1 MNFVFMNNNTL
12 VCRFKSNIWPYF
24 IVDDFEAVYSAQKD
38 SLSNERLEQ
47 SDRPLRTSF
56 SWLFSVFFC
65 IKSLFW
71 SSKLFSGTLQIL
83 YLPVVIQI
91 KD

>member
-1 MNFVFMNNNTL
+1 MRLLHKKAFYWSYSKMNFVFMNNNTL
-12 VCRFKSNIWPYF
+12 VCRFKSNFWPYF

-56 SWLFSVFFC
+56 SWLFSVF
-65 IKSLFW
+65 S
-71 SSKLFSGTLQIL
+71 
-83 YLPVVIQI
+83 V
-91 KD
+91 